1 MRKNCPKCGH
11 LMSEHDSRD
20 NWCHHIVPNDPC
32 ECGCVGKSYPADL
45 QPEKVVEKHC
55 THPKNDGV
63 SLFPCLW
70 RDGDGCEACPRDY
83 FQTEQPTPTKQ
94 MPLIVNPANPYPE
107 SVFPMQ
113 SWELVKAIPDEHL
126 RTATSG
132 CVARYVWNVCCEDWQ
147 KLIAEWIPAHDLA
160 VRRAEWRRIFAHM
173 HITRKQLLA
182 LPLDIRQDI
191 LKQQVDNYVQ
201 NLSDEE
207 KLEELRKLD

>member
-1 MRKNCPKCGH
+1 MREKKEPQMVCPKAKECKSNDGYGHCKLHKKNKYCGGETPPVI
-11 LMSEHDSRD
+11 LGCPACIPVEPEPDSR
-20 NWCHHIVPNDPC
+20 
-32 ECGCVGKSYPADL
+32 
-45 QPEKVVEKHC
+45 KVVEK
-55 THPKNDGV
+55 P
-63 SLFPCLW
+63 
-70 RDGDGCEACPRDY
+70 
-83 FQTEQPTPTKQ
+83 TEQ